1 MLIDVCVG
9 FLPTSIPITIVLIK
23 STIVVGIYATMKKSA
38 PHLKNTGSVSSKVGK
53 AGDTFMDIR
62 SPVESKPIKNI
73 VNGTKE
79 NKLIFLKI
87 FVII

>member
-9 FLPTSIPITIVLIK
+9 FLPTSIPITIALIK

-38 PHLKNTGSVSSKVGK
+38 PHLKNTGSVSSKVGIV
-53 AGDTFMDIR
+53 GELITVFL
-62 SPVESKPIKNI
+62 SQVESKPIKNI